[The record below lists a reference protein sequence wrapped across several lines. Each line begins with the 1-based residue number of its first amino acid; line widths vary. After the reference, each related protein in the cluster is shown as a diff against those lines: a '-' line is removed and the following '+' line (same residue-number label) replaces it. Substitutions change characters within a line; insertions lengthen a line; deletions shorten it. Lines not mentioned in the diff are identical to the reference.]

1 MPTFRPQLGTHLMA
15 TKISNATSEKTQRRN
30 SSPFQ
35 NSRNQIRKK
44 MPISRHGNG
53 NKSSGPNFLK
63 NNKQK
68 RNKTPR
74 EKLRLQERVG
84 NRGSNVNNI
93 RRMDSAPTNI
103 EYVDT
108 AGGDTATEMDFFD
121 AKTRKLWNQCKNKAS
136 QKERKIDDTSSNL
149 GLPVFEHFPI
159 RTLKKDELDINSQKN
174 FDREC
179 QKLVQS
185 FVKQKSVKFGQ
196 NKAPNNKPVL
206 MPRLPIHRQSSSLS
220 VSKEPIKSSTILN
233 DQLRQQIQL
242 QDLHSNNY
250 DE

>member
-1 MPTFRPQLGTHLMA
+1 LDCQDFENEGNGEKSAFTPKSVMSEHHANKKDKRKRRPPGILQFTPTKDMPDTLYYQSFTAAHLGGVIHLVDICDNSVSKSNQQPSKSSREVGPTFRPQLGTHLMA

-53 NKSSGPNFLK
+53 NKSSGPNLLK

-74 EKLRLQERVG
+74 EKVRLQERVG

-136 QKERKIDDTSSNL
+136 QKERKI
-149 GLPVFEHFPI
+149 E
-159 RTLKKDELDINSQKN
+159 TL
-174 FDREC
+174 
-179 QKLVQS
+179 LV
-185 FVKQKSVKFGQ
+185 
-196 NKAPNNKPVL
+196 N
-206 MPRLPIHRQSSSLS
+206 
-220 VSKEPIKSSTILN
+220 
-233 DQLRQQIQL
+233 
-242 QDLHSNNY
+242 
-250 DE
+250 

>member
-1 MPTFRPQLGTHLMA
+1 MA

-53 NKSSGPNFLK
+53 NKSSGPNLLK

-74 EKLRLQERVG
+74 EKVRLQERVG

-136 QKERKIDDTSSNL
+136 QKERKIDDTSSKL

-159 RTLKKDELDINSQKN
+159 RKLKKDLDNNSQKS
-174 FDREC
+174 FDLQCRE
-179 QKLVQS
+179 LVQK
-185 FVKQKSVKFGQ
+185 FVKNKSLAQITGNQKAISATRDSISIDLMAPRERSSAPTSP
-196 NKAPNNKPVL
+196 KATP
-206 MPRLPIHRQSSSLS
+206 Q
-220 VSKEPIKSSTILN
+220 KSSTILN
-233 DQLRQQIQL
+233 DELRKQILL
-242 QDLHSNNY
+242 QDMYIN
-250 DE
+250 DPER